1 MANSTFSK
9 NFKPSDTEIN
19 QIISKTNNLES
30 HEIENIEPKKVQD
43 LNLNNE
49 NNHFKYDNLCLGI
62 DFGTTNSCLTV
73 WYKNKALNISDLDN
87 SQVIPTVIEITPN
100 KKVIGKEAY
109 LRKDIFEKTNTNENN
124 KNTFLVYEIKKLL
137 GKKYSELSESQIN
150 MLAYTLI
157 PDDSDNIR
165 IYDSNTEKYYYP
177 EEIAT
182 HLFMSFKTRA
192 ELFLS
197 NKFNC
202 EVTISNAVISVPAY
216 FNKNQREIIK
226 SCSQNA
232 GFNVLRLI
240 NEPTAAAL
248 CYGLGKNLNN
258 SNKNIIVYDLG
269 GGTLDVCLL
278 FISDGVYEVLGSC
291 GNNNLGGSD
300 FDNKIMEYVIGEFIN
315 QNNIDENYF
324 IENIEENTLQKLKY
338 LAEHTKIALTDN
350 LNTKLKINNFFNG
363 KDLSVSISR
372 EKFNEICENL
382 IRLAVKPLH
391 DILTMCEI
399 EKEKIDEIIMVGGM
413 TRIPI
418 IRYSV
423 ERFFNK
429 DVNCSIDPDTVVS
442 IGASIQGHMLTSSSN
457 IEDKLLLVDRTPL
470 SIGLETS
477 GGIMDFL
484 VPRGTIIPVKKTR
497 KYTTDTD
504 NTEWIPIKIYEG
516 ERKLTKDNFLIGDF
530 ILSGIEKEK
539 RGIPEIQ
546 ITFEIDTD
554 GIVKIKAEDLK
565 NPLNKK
571 IVQVSGNKQN
581 LSQEELDKIVENAKK
596 MDLVDRLDKMQ
607 KESYLSLI
615 DSSKRI
621 LENINSPEV
630 KLDQNIKS
638 DISANVKEILEW
650 LLTQNYSDI
659 TQDKYRELLNDYKAN
674 YSIYLIQNNV
684 PIINLESANDED
696 NKGIEIYEE
705 ENKKYDEQ
713 IKYFRSL
720 IDEYDTI
727 GKQMKMYSF
736 MDSGSHE
743 KNEIKKNLLDKLEIL
758 HNELYNYANDTIIK
772 LFIENNLTDE
782 IVNTYCIK
790 LNEYDIQ
797 FKKIFDE
804 LDKEYNIV
812 SKLMNKI
819 KEKENTY
826 LDKLSTI
833 QNEDSP
839 EFKEINKKLDLII
852 DFDSYIYKINNGYI
866 QYESSK
872 IIKILNEL
880 QEL

>member
-1 MANSTFSK
+1 MENS
-9 NFKPSDTEIN
+9 PCPVN
-19 QIISKTNNLES
+19 QIITNEEHDEKTIIKKE
-30 HEIENIEPKKVQD
+30 EIAPENV
-43 LNLNNE
+43 NYSV
-49 NNHFKYDNLCLGI
+49 NHFKYDNLCLGI

-73 WYKNKALNISDLDN
+73 WYKNKALNISDLDD

-109 LRKDIFEKTNTNENN
+109 LRKNIFEKTNTEANN
-124 KNTFLVYEIKKLL
+124 KSIFLVYEIKKLL
-137 GKKYSELSESQIN
+137 GKKYSELSEAHIN
-150 MLAYTLI
+150 ILAYTVV
-157 PDDSDNIR
+157 PDESDNIR
-165 IYDSNTEKYYYP
+165 IYDSNSEKYYYP

-182 HLFMSFKTRA
+182 HLFMSFKARA
-192 ELFLS
+192 EMFLS
-197 NKFNC
+197 NKFNS

-216 FNKNQREIIK
+216 FNKNQREIVK
-226 SCSQNA
+226 NCSQNA

-258 SNKNIIVYDLG
+258 SDKHIIVYDLG

-278 FISDGVYEVLGSC
+278 YISDGVYEVLGSC

-300 FDNKIMEYVIGEFIN
+300 FDNKIMEYVINEFIN
-315 QNNIDENYF
+315 ENKISKNYF
-324 IENIEENTLQKLKY
+324 IENIDENTLQKLKY

-350 LNTKLKINNFFNG
+350 LNTKIKINNFFENNN
-363 KDLSVSISR
+363 LSVSLTR
-372 EKFNEICENL
+372 EKFNEICEDL
-382 IRLAVKPLH
+382 IRLAVKPLY
-391 DILTMCEI
+391 DVLTLCDL

-418 IRYSV
+418 IRYNV

-442 IGASIQGHMLTSSSN
+442 IGASIQGYMLTSSSTL
-457 IEDKLLLVDRTPL
+457 EDKLLLVDRSPL

-484 VPRGTIIPVKKTR
+484 IPRGTIIPVKKTR

-504 NTEWIPIKIYEG
+504 YTEWIPIKIYEG

-530 ILSGIEKEK
+530 VLSGIEKEK

-554 GIVKIKAEDLK
+554 GIIKIKAEDLK

-596 MDLVDRLDKMQ
+596 MDQTDRLDKMQ
-607 KESYLSLI
+607 KESYLSLV

-630 KLDQNIKS
+630 KLDNNIKS

-650 LLTQNYSDI
+650 LNTQNYSDI
-659 TQDKYRELLNDYKAN
+659 SQNKYKELLHDYKMN
-674 YSIYLIQNNV
+674 YSIYLIQNNT
-684 PIINLESANDED
+684 PIINLESANEED
-696 NKGIEIYEE
+696 IKGIEIYEDE
-705 ENKKYDEQ
+705 NNKKYDEQ
-713 IKYFRSL
+713 IKYFRGL

-727 GKQMKMYSF
+727 NKKMKIYSF
-736 MDSGSHE
+736 MDSGDFE
-743 KNEIKKNLLDKLEIL
+743 KNEIKKKLLEKLEIL
-758 HNELYNYANDTIIK
+758 HVELYDYANDTLIK
-772 LFIENNLTDE
+772 LFINTNLTDE
-782 IVNTYCIK
+782 IVNNFCIK
-790 LNEYDIQ
+790 MSEYDVE
-797 FKKIFDE
+797 FKDLFDT
-804 LDKEYNIV
+804 LDKEYNILT
-812 SKLMNKI
+812 KLINKI
-819 KEKENTY
+819 KDKENLY
-826 LDKLSTI
+826 LDKLSGI
-833 QNEDSP
+833 ENE
-839 EFKEINKKLDLII
+839 ECAEYEEVNKKLDIII

-866 QYESSK
+866 KYDYSK
-872 IIKILNEL
+872 IIEMLNEL
-880 QEL
+880 DEL